1 MYKSNKMKQKQRAYP
16 FDCHVKRHDDAVLI
30 LPFWRGPC
38 TRSGVLGSYGA
49 HSTPT
54 PACRTSVRLLRSVP
68 ARQKKCDARRAKN
81 RDLRRVFVW
90 VNVTEGGCLIRKHT
104 TAQRE
109 LTASTGARRIRIHHA
124 SPLLGVPFPSSL
136 VEASVSNSCMK
147 SQVFLRLTSTQ

>member
-16 FDCHVKRHDDAVLI
+16 FDCDVKRHGDAVLI

-68 ARQKKCDARRAKN
+68 ARQKKCDVRRAET
-81 RDLRRVFVW
+81 RDVRRVYVW
-90 VNVTEGGCLIRKHT
+90 VNVTDRGCLMTNRT
-104 TAQRE
+104 TAHRE
-109 LTASTGARRIRIHHA
+109 LTASTAYRRIRIHHA
-124 SPLLGVPFPSSL
+124 SGLLKVPLRSKTTEAPVCEPSPK
-136 VEASVSNSCMK
+136 V
-147 SQVFLRLTSTQ
+147 

>member
-68 ARQKKCDARRAKN
+68 ARQKKCDVRRAKN

-90 VNVTEGGCLIRKHT
+90 VNVTEGGCLMTKHT

-109 LTASTGARRIRIHHA
+109 LTNPTGPPRIRIHHA
-124 SPLLGVPFPSSL
+124 SALLVVPLPSKTT
-136 VEASVSNSCMK
+136 EAKVCE
-147 SQVFLRLTSTQ
+147 QLHEV